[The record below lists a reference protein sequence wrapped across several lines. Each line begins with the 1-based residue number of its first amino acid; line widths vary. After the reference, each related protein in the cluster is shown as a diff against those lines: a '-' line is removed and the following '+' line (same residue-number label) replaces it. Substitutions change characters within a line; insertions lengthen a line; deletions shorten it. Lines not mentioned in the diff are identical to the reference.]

1 MPAERIWLDIP
12 AAAAYLH
19 LLSECIA
26 ELVERAPD
34 VPEAERTTYSIQ
46 LAAQEIGSN
55 IVRHAYAGT
64 EAAGRIVAQLS
75 LEPSPRR
82 MVIELRDSGLAFDP
96 GTVEAPTPGEVR
108 VHGYGLFL
116 ARTLLDELRYEARPG
131 ENRWHLVKHLGA
143 GEPGSPAPLPL
154 GPGLVQEPGAAA
166 GP

>member
-1 MPAERIWLDIP
+1 MPTDRIWLDIP

-34 VPEAERTTYSIQ
+34 VPEVEHTSYSVQ

-55 IVRHAYAGT
+55 IVRHAYAGV
-64 EAAGRIVAQLS
+64 EADGRIIAQLS
-75 LEPSPRR
+75 VEPSPRR
-82 MVIELRDSGLAFDP
+82 IVIELRDSGIAFDL
-96 GTVEAPTPGEVR
+96 GEVAEPNLSEAS

-131 ENRWHLVKHLGA
+131 ENRWRLVKHLG
-143 GEPGSPAPLPL
+143 
-154 GPGLVQEPGAAA
+154 
-166 GP
+166 